1 MTRREYAT
9 PIIRQIIREN
19 EDAEEKDIRK
29 ALRDAYPWGPRENHP
44 YKVWSDEVRKQLFFW
59 RRRHGSLGPD
69 PKPPNPVPAPDPQQG
84 KLF

>member
-1 MTRREYAT
+1 MTRREYAA

-44 YKVWSDEVRKQLFFW
+44 YKVWSEEVRLGLALW
-59 RRRHGSLGPD
+59 RRRRGIA
-69 PKPPNPVPAPDPQQG
+69 PPEVPAPVVPDPRQI